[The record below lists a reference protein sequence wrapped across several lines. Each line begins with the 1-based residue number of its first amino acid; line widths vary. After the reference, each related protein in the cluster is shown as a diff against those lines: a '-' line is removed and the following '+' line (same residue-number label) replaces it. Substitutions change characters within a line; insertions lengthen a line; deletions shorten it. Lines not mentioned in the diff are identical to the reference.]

1 MTAPIWMAAP
11 PEVHSALL
19 SSGPGPGPVLA
30 AAGAWNSLSV
40 EYASA
45 ADELTAL
52 LAEVQAG
59 AWEGP
64 SAESY
69 VAAHAPYLAWLMKA
83 SADSAATA
91 AQHEVAAAAYMS
103 ALAAM
108 PTLPELAA
116 NHVVHGTLLGTNF
129 FGINAIPIAVN
140 EADYARMWV
149 QAATVMGTYQAVST
163 AAVAATPLADPAPTI
178 VKSAAESGPPNQPP
192 TNISGDNPLGL
203 PQWLRDILNQ
213 FGIGNNLL
221 AHDPKIDNVFDQLL
235 SSFLHNFGVNW
246 NPAAGTV
253 NGFTYDQYT
262 NPATLIY
269 WVVRGIEKFEDFQ
282 QFFQYLGQNPIVA
295 FQYLGSLILFD
306 WPLHII
312 EELPFL
318 PELLAPAALVAAA
331 PLAPLAGLAGL
342 AGLAAIPAPPVLP
355 VPVPIAPPTPPLI
368 PALGPTPLAAP
379 AAPATAPAPAP
390 APTASTVASPAP
402 PPAPPAPAGPG
413 FVPPYAIGSPRVGMG
428 SGMSS
433 SASAGAKKKAP
444 EPEIAAAAAAAS
456 ARGAA
461 RARRRQRAGM
471 RAHGNEFM
479 DMNVEVDPDW
489 GGPPAGVPDAST
501 VASDQ
506 GAGNLGFAGT
516 ARRETVAEATGLT
529 TLAGDE
535 FGSGPRMPMLPGS
548 WDPDGEASDHAP

>member
-1 MTAPIWMAAP
+1 
-11 PEVHSALL
+11 L
-19 SSGPGPGPVLA
+19 
-30 AAGAWNSLSV
+30 
-40 EYASA
+40 
-45 ADELTAL
+45 
-52 LAEVQAG
+52 
-59 AWEGP
+59 
-64 SAESY
+64 
-69 VAAHAPYLAWLMKA
+69 
-83 SADSAATA
+83 
-91 AQHEVAAAAYMS
+91 
-103 ALAAM
+103 
-108 PTLPELAA
+108 
-116 NHVVHGTLLGTNF
+116 
-129 FGINAIPIAVN
+129 N
-140 EADYARMWV
+140 E
-149 QAATVMGTYQAVST
+149 
-163 AAVAATPLADPAPTI
+163 
-178 VKSAAESGPPNQPP
+178 
-192 TNISGDNPLGL
+192 
-203 PQWLRDILNQ
+203 

-221 AHDPKIDNVFDQLL
+221 SHDPKIDNVLDQLL

-262 NPATLIY
+262 NPATLIF

-331 PLAPLAGLAGL
+331 PLAPLGALAGL

-390 APTASTVASPAP
+390 AATASTVASPAP

-428 SGMSS
+428 SGMST

-489 GGPPAGVPDAST
+489 GGPPAGAAAAST
-501 VASDQ
+501 LASDQ
-506 GAGNLGFAGT
+506 GAGSLGFTGT
-516 ARRETVAEATGLT
+516 ARREAPAGAAGLT

-535 FGSGPRMPMLPGS
+535 FGGSPRMPLLPGT
-548 WDPDGEASDHAP
+548 WGPDAAGEGDEHK